1 MDARVIE
8 LLTGINVLLALMII
22 ASFLLAVAIRE
33 YGHALMAYWL
43 GDSTPIQEGRLT
55 LGPRS
60 HMDSMGTL
68 LCVILAFQPLYLAP
82 VGLGWGKPVKPD
94 PWKLR
99 FGADKGIF
107 LVALAGL
114 LSNLIV
120 GLFIAAIARL
130 LAPFLLAVDSPIMP
144 YVVQLLVV
152 FASVN
157 VSLAIFNILPIY
169 PLDGYQM
176 LYSVLP
182 SKQAVQFAKSAP
194 YGPFIILVIF
204 FLVPFLASLAHLDG
218 IPIFYV
224 AKLIWSGAN
233 LLIGL
238 VGGRDLPLYYTNP
251 LLVALP

>member
-1 MDARVIE
+1 MQE
-8 LLTGINVLLALMII
+8 KLNGINVLLALMLI
-22 ASFLLAVAIRE
+22 ASFLIAVTIRE
-33 YGHALMAYWL
+33 CGHALMAYWL
-43 GDSTPIQEGRLT
+43 GDRTPVQEGRLT
-55 LGPRS
+55 MRLSP
-60 HMDSMGTL
+60 HLDSVGTL
-68 LCVILAFQPLYLAP
+68 LCVILAFQPLIAVP

-99 FGADKGIF
+99 FGADRGIF

-120 GLFIAAIARL
+120 GLLIAFVARL
-130 LAPFLLAVDSPIMP
+130 LAPFLLLNVGGPITP

-157 VSLAIFNILPIY
+157 ICMALFNILPIY

-194 YGPFIILVIF
+194 YGPFIVLIIF
-204 FLVPFLASLAHLDG
+204 FFVPFLAQLLG
-218 IPIFYV
+218 LGGFEIFHPSRF
-224 AKLIWSGAN
+224 IWSGSQ
-233 LLIGL
+233 LLITL
-238 VGGRDLPLYYTNP
+238 IGGGDITVFYTNP
-251 LLVALP
+251 LLMSLL